1 MLRGSEM
8 YERAEEYG
16 IVYRSTP
23 PYEVLATKWI
33 TCDELLRLKEIEEML
48 EVYYNSLQY
57 RNTIRAAQQL
67 FTRPIEL
74 YEALADYYGQE
85 GLNGKSWSRL
95 QRLEILR
102 RFRMQWMNG
111 QRPVCRAFVEE
122 AKSRQILPA
131 MMNCLRWICI

>member
-1 MLRGSEM
+1 M
-8 YERAEEYG
+8 
-16 IVYRSTP
+16 VYRSTP

-102 RFRMQWMNG
+102 RFLHAVDERTEAGMPRFRG
-111 QRPVCRAFVEE
+111 RSEE
-122 AKSRQILPA
+122 PAILPA
-131 MMNCLRWICI
+131 LMNCLRWICI